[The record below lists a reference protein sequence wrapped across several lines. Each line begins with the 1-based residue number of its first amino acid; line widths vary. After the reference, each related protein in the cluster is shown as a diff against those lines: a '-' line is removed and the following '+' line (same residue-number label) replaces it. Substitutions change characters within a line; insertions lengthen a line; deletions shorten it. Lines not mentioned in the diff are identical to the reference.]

1 MFLNIDLG
9 CECQTLIL
17 SLKGDVLFRY
27 PQAQGIYQRS
37 GKMVGKSTWISSL
50 AEMAIW
56 YNSPNMDWMIGP
68 LSYLGGSI
76 QYIDGFG
83 DQGKLSCPYT
93 VPNNTWKYKTREWVV
108 PDNID
113 INVKCLAGKETL
125 FRDHL
130 FKTSGNFHNF

>member
-1 MFLNIDLG
+1 MNIDSG

-17 SLKGDVLFRY
+17 SLKNDVLFRY

-37 GKMVGKSTWISSL
+37 GKIVGKPTWISSL

-56 YNSPNMDWMIGP
+56 YDSANMDWMIAP
-68 LSYLGGSI
+68 LQYLGGSKHF
-76 QYIDGFG
+76 IDGFG

-113 INVKCLAGKETL
+113 INVKCLAGEESL
-125 FRDHL
+125 SRDHQ
-130 FKTSGNFHNF
+130 FKTLGNLYYF